1 MTTPLS
7 GIKVIEIGTL
17 IAAPF
22 AARLMAEFGA
32 EVIKIESLGQGDPL
46 RKWRKLH
53 EGTSLWWY
61 LQSRNKKSLALNLK
75 SSEGLGLIKQLLGDA
90 DVLIENLRPGGLEKL
105 GLGWDVL
112 HSLNPKLTLVRI
124 SGYGQTGP
132 YRDRPGFGA
141 IGEAM
146 GGIRYT
152 TGNPDSPPA
161 RVGVSLGDSL
171 ASLHGVIGALMSL
184 LRVKT
189 GQGDGQVVDVSLA
202 ESVFN
207 VMESLVPEYDML
219 GHVRERSGGALPG
232 IAPSNTYLTADGAYV
247 VIAGNSDPIYKRLMT
262 AIGRSD
268 LAEAAEFAHNDGRA
282 AKSAVLDAAITH
294 WTSSLPIEQVLSAL
308 EAAEVPAGRI
318 YSVAD
323 IVSDPHYQA
332 RDMLLNA
339 QLPGGVSVK
348 MPGIVPKL
356 SETPGAVNWQ
366 GPALGQHTDDILS
379 GLGLAD
385 ADIQRLKIR
394 GWCNDPG
401 LFRAIDRAGSLAAR
415 WPANRTDLGRDGRQ
429 DRADRPTLSRRVFT
443 DRGGLVRLAQGHPG
457 AA

>member
-1 MTTPLS
+1 MTAPLS

-32 EVIKIESLGQGDPL
+32 EVIKIEAMGQGDPL

-61 LQSRNKKSLALNLK
+61 LQSRNKKSLALDLK
-75 SSEGLGLIKQLLGDA
+75 SPEGLDLIKQLLGDA

-112 HSLNPKLTLVRI
+112 HALNPKLTLVRI

-171 ASLHGVIGALMSL
+171 ASLHGVIGALMAL

-189 GQGDGQVVDVSLA
+189 GQGDGQIVDVSLA

-207 VMESLVPEYDML
+207 LMESLVPEYDML

-262 AIGRSD
+262 TIGRAD
-268 LAEAAEFAHNDGRA
+268 LAEAPEFAHNDGRA
-282 AKSAVLDAAITH
+282 AKSGLLDAAITH
-294 WTSSLPIEQVLSAL
+294 WTSSLPIDQVLSAL

-332 RDMLLNA
+332 RDMLLTA
-339 QLPGGVSVK
+339 ELPGGVSVK

-356 SETPGAVNWQ
+356 SETPGGVNWQ
-366 GPALGQHTDDILS
+366 GPTLGQHTDEILGS
-379 GLGLAD
+379 LGLAG
-385 ADIQRLKIR
+385 ADIQRLKS
-394 GWCNDPG
+394 
-401 LFRAIDRAGSLAAR
+401 AGVV
-415 WPANRTDLGRDGRQ
+415 Q
-429 DRADRPTLSRRVFT
+429 
-443 DRGGLVRLAQGHPG
+443 
-457 AA
+457 

>member
-1 MTTPLS
+1 MTAPLS

-32 EVIKIESLGQGDPL
+32 DVIKIESMGQGDPL

-61 LQSRNKKSLALNLK
+61 LQSRNKKSLALDLK
-75 SSEGLGLIKQLLGDA
+75 SSEGLDLIKQLLGDA

-105 GLGWDVL
+105 GLGWEVL
-112 HSLNPKLTLVRI
+112 HALNPKLTLVRI

-152 TGNPDSPPA
+152 TGNPESPPA

-189 GQGDGQVVDVSLA
+189 GQGEGQIVDVSLA

-232 IAPSNTYLTADGAYV
+232 IAPSNTYPTADGAYV
-247 VIAGNSDPIYKRLMT
+247 VIAGNSDPIYRRLMH

-268 LAEAAEFAHNDGRA
+268 LADAPELAHNDGRA
-282 AKSAVLDAAITH
+282 AQSAVLDAAITH
-294 WTSSLPIEQVLSAL
+294 WTSSQPIDRVLSAL

-332 RDMLLNA
+332 RDMLLDA

-356 SETPGAVNWQ
+356 SQTPGGVNWQ
-366 GPALGQHTDDILS
+366 GPALGQHTDEILGNL
-379 GLGLAD
+379 GLGGP
-385 ADIQRLKIR
+385 DIQRL
-394 GWCNDPG
+394 
-401 LFRAIDRAGSLAAR
+401 RASGVV
-415 WPANRTDLGRDGRQ
+415 Q
-429 DRADRPTLSRRVFT
+429 
-443 DRGGLVRLAQGHPG
+443 
-457 AA
+457 

>member
-1 MTTPLS
+1 MTAPLS
-7 GIKVIEIGTL
+7 GIKVIEFGTL

-32 EVIKIESLGQGDPL
+32 EVIKIEALGQGDPL

-61 LQSRNKKSLALNLK
+61 LQSRNKKSLALDLK
-75 SSEGLGLIKQLLGDA
+75 SAEGLDLIKQLLGDA

-112 HSLNPKLTLVRI
+112 HALNPKLTLVRI

-171 ASLHGVIGALMSL
+171 ASLHGVIGALMAL

-207 VMESLVPEYDML
+207 LMESLVPEYDML

-262 AIGRSD
+262 TIGRAD

-282 AKSAVLDAAITH
+282 AKSALLDAAITH

-339 QLPGGVSVK
+339 ELPGGVSVK

-366 GPALGQHTDDILS
+366 GPSLGQHTDDILGS
-379 GLGLAD
+379 LGLTV
-385 ADIQRLKIR
+385 ADIQRLKTS
-394 GWCNDPG
+394 GVV
-401 LFRAIDRAGSLAAR
+401 
-415 WPANRTDLGRDGRQ
+415 Q
-429 DRADRPTLSRRVFT
+429 
-443 DRGGLVRLAQGHPG
+443 
-457 AA
+457 

>member
-1 MTTPLS
+1 MTGPLQ
-7 GIKVIEIGTL
+7 GVRVIEIGTL

-22 AARLMAEFGA
+22 AARLLGEFGA
-32 EVIKIESLGQGDPL
+32 EVIKIESMGQGDPL

-61 LQSRNKKSLALNLK
+61 LQSRNKKSLSLNLK
-75 SSEGLGLIKQLLGDA
+75 SPEGIDIVKRLAESA
-90 DVLIENLRPGGLEKL
+90 DVLIENLRPGALEKL

-112 HSLNPKLTLVRI
+112 HALNPKLTLVRI
-124 SGYGQTGP
+124 SGYGQSGP

-152 TGNPDSPPA
+152 TGTPGSPPA

-171 ASLHGVIGALMSL
+171 ASMHAVMGALMSL

-232 IAPSNTYLTADGAYV
+232 IAPSNTYPTADGAYV
-247 VIAGNSDPIYKRLMT
+247 VIAGNSDPIFKRLMQT
-262 AIGRSD
+262 IGRAD
-268 LAEAAEFAHNDGRA
+268 LAEDPEFAHNDGRA
-282 AKSAVLDAAITH
+282 AQSDMLDGAISA
-294 WTSSLPIEQVLSAL
+294 WSSALPIDNVLKAL

-318 YSVAD
+318 YNVAD
-323 IVSDPHYQA
+323 IVADPHYHA
-332 RDMLLNA
+332 RGMILDA
-339 QLPGGVSVK
+339 DLPGGATVK

-366 GPALGQHTDDILS
+366 GPALGQHTDSVLGELGMSADDIAQLKHS
-379 GLGLAD
+379 GVV
-385 ADIQRLKIR
+385 Q
-394 GWCNDPG
+394 
-401 LFRAIDRAGSLAAR
+401 
-415 WPANRTDLGRDGRQ
+415 
-429 DRADRPTLSRRVFT
+429 
-443 DRGGLVRLAQGHPG
+443 
-457 AA
+457 

>member
-1 MTTPLS
+1 MTAPLS
-7 GIKVIEIGTL
+7 GIKVVEIGTL

-22 AARLMAEFGA
+22 AARMMAEFGA
-32 EVIKIESLGQGDPL
+32 EVIKIEAMGQGDPL

-61 LQSRNKKSLALNLK
+61 LQSRNKKSLALDLK
-75 SSEGLGLIKQLLGDA
+75 SPEGLDLIKQLLGDA

-112 HSLNPKLTLVRI
+112 HALNPKLTLVRI

-152 TGNPDSPPA
+152 TGNLDSPPA

-189 GQGDGQVVDVSLA
+189 GQGDGQIVDVSLA

-207 VMESLVPEYDML
+207 LMESLVPEYDML

-262 AIGRSD
+262 TIGRAD
-268 LAEAAEFAHNDGRA
+268 LAEAPEFAHNDGRA
-282 AKSAVLDAAITH
+282 AKSGLLDAAITH

-323 IVSDPHYQA
+323 IVGDPHYQA

-339 QLPGGVSVK
+339 ELPGGVSVK

-356 SETPGAVNWQ
+356 SETPGGVNWQ
-366 GPALGQHTDDILS
+366 GPTLGQHTDDILGS
-379 GLGLAD
+379 LGLTG
-385 ADIQRLKIR
+385 ADIQRLKT
-394 GWCNDPG
+394 
-401 LFRAIDRAGSLAAR
+401 AGVV
-415 WPANRTDLGRDGRQ
+415 Q
-429 DRADRPTLSRRVFT
+429 
-443 DRGGLVRLAQGHPG
+443 
-457 AA
+457 

>member
-1 MTTPLS
+1 MTAPLS

-53 EGTSLWWY
+53 NGTSLWWY
-61 LQSRNKKSLALNLK
+61 LQSRNKKSLALDLK
-75 SSEGLGLIKQLLGDA
+75 STQGLGLIKQLLGDA

-112 HSLNPKLTLVRI
+112 HALNPKLTLVRI

-171 ASLHGVIGALMSL
+171 ASLHAVIGTLMSL

-189 GQGDGQVVDVSLA
+189 GQGDGQIVDVSLA

-207 VMESLVPEYDML
+207 LMESLVPEYDML

-262 AIGRSD
+262 TIGRID
-268 LAEAAEFAHNDGRA
+268 LAEAPEFAHNDGRA
-282 AKSAVLDAAITH
+282 AQSGLLDAAITH

-308 EAAEVPAGRI
+308 ETAQVPAGRI

-332 RDMLLNA
+332 RDMLLDA
-339 QLPGGVSVK
+339 ELPGGVSVK

-356 SETPGAVNWQ
+356 SQTPGGVNWS
-366 GPALGQHTDDILS
+366 GPALGQHTDDILT
-379 GLGLAD
+379 GLGLTG
-385 ADIQRLKIR
+385 ADIQRLKTT
-394 GWCNDPG
+394 GVV
-401 LFRAIDRAGSLAAR
+401 
-415 WPANRTDLGRDGRQ
+415 Q
-429 DRADRPTLSRRVFT
+429 
-443 DRGGLVRLAQGHPG
+443 
-457 AA
+457 

>member
-1 MTTPLS
+1 MSGPLQ
-7 GIKVIEIGTL
+7 GIRVVEIGTL

-22 AARLMAEFGA
+22 AARLLAEFGA
-32 EVIKIESLGQGDPL
+32 EVIKIEAPETGDPL

-61 LQSRNKKSLALNLK
+61 LQSRNKKSICVNLK
-75 SSEGLGLIKQLLGDA
+75 SPEGADVVKRLAADA
-90 DVLIENLRPGGLEKL
+90 DIVIENLRPGALEKL

-112 HSLNPKLTLVRI
+112 HAINPKLTMVRI

-152 TGNPDSPPA
+152 TGDVDGAPA

-171 ASLHGVIGALMSL
+171 ASLHGVIGALMSV

-189 GQGDGQVVDVSLA
+189 GQGDGQIVDVSLV

-207 VMESLVPEYDML
+207 LMESLVPEYDLL

-232 IAPSNTYLTADGAYV
+232 IAPSNTYRTEDGGFV
-247 VIAGNSDPIYKRLMT
+247 VIAGNSDPIFKRLMQV
-262 AIGRSD
+262 IGRPD
-268 LAEAAEFAHNDGRA
+268 LADDPALARNDGRVA
-282 AKSAVLDAAITH
+282 QNAMLDAAITA
-294 WTSSLPIEQVLSAL
+294 WTSHHSIDDVLAAL
-308 EAAEVPAGRI
+308 ESAEVPSGRI

-323 IVSDPHYQA
+323 NVADPHYQA
-332 RDMLLNA
+332 REMLLKA
-339 QLPGGVSVK
+339 DLPGGASVK

-356 SETPGAVNWQ
+356 SETPGEVRWQ
-366 GPALGQHTDDILS
+366 GPALGEHTS
-379 GLGLAD
+379 SVLAD
-385 ADIQRLKIR
+385 LGYAQSEIERL
-394 GWCNDPG
+394 
-401 LFRAIDRAGSLAAR
+401 
-415 WPANRTDLGRDGRQ
+415 
-429 DRADRPTLSRRVFT
+429 RRE
-443 DRGGLVRLAQGHPG
+443 G
-457 AA
+457 AVQ

>member
-1 MTTPLS
+1 MTAPLN

-22 AARLMAEFGA
+22 AARLLAEFGA
-32 EVIKIESLGQGDPL
+32 EVIKIEAMGQGDPL

-53 EGTSLWWY
+53 RGTSLWWY

-75 SSEGLGLIKQLLGDA
+75 SADGVALVKQLLGDA

-112 HSLNPKLTLVRI
+112 HALNPKLTLVRI

-152 TGNPDSPPA
+152 TGNPDSAPA

-171 ASLHGVIGALMSL
+171 ASLHAVIGALISL

-207 VMESLVPEYDML
+207 LMESLVPEYDML

-262 AIGRSD
+262 AIGRVD
-268 LAEAAEFAHNDGRA
+268 LADAEEFAHNDGRA
-282 AKSAVLDAAITH
+282 AKSSLLDAAITH
-294 WTSSLPIEQVLSAL
+294 WTSSLPIEQVLDTL
-308 EAAEVPAGRI
+308 QAAEVPAGRI

-323 IVSDPHYQA
+323 IVADPHYQA
-332 RDMLLNA
+332 RGMLLNA
-339 QLPGGVSVK
+339 QLPGGVTVK

-356 SETPGAVNWQ
+356 SQTPGTVNWQ
-366 GPALGQHTDDILS
+366 GPSLGQHTDEILGGM
-379 GLGLAD
+379 GLVER
-385 ADIQRLKIR
+385 DIQRLKDS
-394 GWCNDPG
+394 GVV
-401 LFRAIDRAGSLAAR
+401 
-415 WPANRTDLGRDGRQ
+415 Q
-429 DRADRPTLSRRVFT
+429 
-443 DRGGLVRLAQGHPG
+443 
-457 AA
+457 

>member
-1 MTTPLS
+1 MTAPLS

-32 EVIKIESLGQGDPL
+32 EVIKIEALGQGDPL

-61 LQSRNKKSLALNLK
+61 LQSRNKKSLALDLK
-75 SSEGLGLIKQLLGDA
+75 SAEGLGLIKQLLGDA

-112 HSLNPKLTLVRI
+112 HALNPQLTLVRI

-189 GQGDGQVVDVSLA
+189 GQGDGQIVDVSLA

-207 VMESLVPEYDML
+207 LMESLVPEYDML

-262 AIGRSD
+262 TIGRAD
-268 LAEAAEFAHNDGRA
+268 LADAPEFAQNDGRA
-282 AKSAVLDAAITH
+282 AKSGLLDAAITH
-294 WTSSLPIEQVLSAL
+294 WTSSLPIDQVLAAL
-308 EAAEVPAGRI
+308 ETAEVPAGRI

-339 QLPGGVSVK
+339 ELPGGVSVK

-366 GPALGQHTDDILS
+366 GPSLGQHTDDILGS
-379 GLGLAD
+379 LGLTD
-385 ADIQRLKIR
+385 TDIQRLKTS
-394 GWCNDPG
+394 GVV
-401 LFRAIDRAGSLAAR
+401 
-415 WPANRTDLGRDGRQ
+415 Q
-429 DRADRPTLSRRVFT
+429 
-443 DRGGLVRLAQGHPG
+443 
-457 AA
+457 

>member
-1 MTTPLS
+1 MTAPLS

-32 EVIKIESLGQGDPL
+32 EVIKIEAMGQGDPL

-61 LQSRNKKSLALNLK
+61 LQSRNKKSLALDLK
-75 SSEGLGLIKQLLGDA
+75 SPEGLDLIKQLLGDA

-105 GLGWDVL
+105 GLDWDVL
-112 HSLNPKLTLVRI
+112 HALNPKLTLVRI

-189 GQGDGQVVDVSLA
+189 GQGDGQIVDVSLA

-207 VMESLVPEYDML
+207 LMESLVPEYDML

-247 VIAGNSDPIYKRLMT
+247 VIAGNSDPIYKRLMHT
-262 AIGRSD
+262 IGRAD
-268 LAEAAEFAHNDGRA
+268 LADAPEFAHNDGRA
-282 AKSAVLDAAITH
+282 AKSGLLDAAITH

-332 RDMLLNA
+332 RDMLLTA

-356 SETPGAVNWQ
+356 SETPGGVNWQ
-366 GPALGQHTDDILS
+366 GPTLGQHTDDILGS
-379 GLGLAD
+379 LGLTG
-385 ADIQRLKIR
+385 ADIQRLKTS
-394 GWCNDPG
+394 GVV
-401 LFRAIDRAGSLAAR
+401 
-415 WPANRTDLGRDGRQ
+415 Q
-429 DRADRPTLSRRVFT
+429 
-443 DRGGLVRLAQGHPG
+443 
-457 AA
+457 

>member
-1 MTTPLS
+1 MTAPLS

-53 EGTSLWWY
+53 NGTSLWWY
-61 LQSRNKKSLALNLK
+61 LQSRNKKSLALDLK
-75 SSEGLGLIKQLLGDA
+75 SPQGLGLIKQLLGDA

-112 HSLNPKLTLVRI
+112 HALNPKLTLVRI

-171 ASLHGVIGALMSL
+171 ASLHAVIGALMSL

-189 GQGDGQVVDVSLA
+189 GQGDGQIVDVSLA

-207 VMESLVPEYDML
+207 LMESLVPEYDML

-262 AIGRSD
+262 TIGRTD
-268 LAEAAEFAHNDGRA
+268 LAEAPEFAHNDGRA
-282 AKSAVLDAAITH
+282 AQSGLLDAAITH

-308 EAAEVPAGRI
+308 EAAQVPAGRI

-332 RDMLLNA
+332 RNMLLDA
-339 QLPGGVSVK
+339 ELPDGVSVK

-356 SETPGAVNWQ
+356 SQTPGGVNWS
-366 GPALGQHTDDILS
+366 GPALGQHTDDILT
-379 GLGLAD
+379 GLGLTG
-385 ADIQRLKIR
+385 ADIQHLKTT
-394 GWCNDPG
+394 GVV
-401 LFRAIDRAGSLAAR
+401 
-415 WPANRTDLGRDGRQ
+415 Q
-429 DRADRPTLSRRVFT
+429 
-443 DRGGLVRLAQGHPG
+443 
-457 AA
+457 

>member
-1 MTTPLS
+1 MTAPLS

-32 EVIKIESLGQGDPL
+32 EVIKIEALGQGDPL

-61 LQSRNKKSLALNLK
+61 LQSRNKKSLALDLK
-75 SSEGLGLIKQLLGDA
+75 SAEGLDLIKQLLGDA

-112 HSLNPKLTLVRI
+112 HALNPKLTLVRI

-171 ASLHGVIGALMSL
+171 ASLHGVIGALMAL

-207 VMESLVPEYDML
+207 LMESLVPEYDML

-262 AIGRSD
+262 TIGRAD

-282 AKSAVLDAAITH
+282 AKSALLDAAITH

-339 QLPGGVSVK
+339 ELPGGVSVK

-366 GPALGQHTDDILS
+366 GPRLGQHTDDILGS
-379 GLGLAD
+379 LGLTI
-385 ADIQRLKIR
+385 ADIQRLKTS
-394 GWCNDPG
+394 GVV
-401 LFRAIDRAGSLAAR
+401 
-415 WPANRTDLGRDGRQ
+415 Q
-429 DRADRPTLSRRVFT
+429 
-443 DRGGLVRLAQGHPG
+443 
-457 AA
+457 

>member
-1 MTTPLS
+1 MSGPLQ
-7 GIKVIEIGTL
+7 GIRVVEIGTL

-22 AARLMAEFGA
+22 AARLLAKFGA
-32 EVIKIESLGQGDPL
+32 EVIKIEAPETGDPL

-61 LQSRNKKSLALNLK
+61 LQSRNKKSICVNLK
-75 SSEGLGLIKQLLGDA
+75 SQEGADVVKRLAADA
-90 DVLIENLRPGGLEKL
+90 DVVIENLRPGALEKL

-112 HSLNPKLTLVRI
+112 HAINPKLTMVRI

-152 TGNPDSPPA
+152 TGDVDGAPA

-189 GQGDGQVVDVSLA
+189 GQGDGQVVDVSLV

-207 VMESLVPEYDML
+207 LMESLVPEYDLL

-232 IAPSNTYLTADGAYV
+232 IAPSNTYRTEDGGFV
-247 VIAGNSDPIYKRLMT
+247 VIAGNSDPIFKRLMQV
-262 AIGRSD
+262 IGRAD
-268 LAEAAEFAHNDGRA
+268 LADDPALARNDGRVA
-282 AKSAVLDAAITH
+282 QSAMLDAAITA
-294 WTSSLPIEQVLSAL
+294 WTSHQSIDDVLAAL
-308 EAAEVPAGRI
+308 ERAEVPSGRI

-323 IVSDPHYQA
+323 IVADPHYQA
-332 RDMLLNA
+332 REMLLKA
-339 QLPGGVSVK
+339 DLPGGASVK

-356 SETPGAVNWQ
+356 SETPGEVHWQ
-366 GPALGQHTDDILS
+366 GPTLGEHTS
-379 GLGLAD
+379 SVLAD
-385 ADIQRLKIR
+385 LGYEQSEIERL
-394 GWCNDPG
+394 
-401 LFRAIDRAGSLAAR
+401 
-415 WPANRTDLGRDGRQ
+415 
-429 DRADRPTLSRRVFT
+429 RRE
-443 DRGGLVRLAQGHPG
+443 G
-457 AA
+457 AVQ

>member
-1 MTTPLS
+1 MTAPLS

-22 AARLMAEFGA
+22 AARLMGEFGA
-32 EVIKIESLGQGDPL
+32 EVIKIEAMGQGDPL

-61 LQSRNKKSLALNLK
+61 LQSRNKKSLALDLK
-75 SSEGLGLIKQLLGDA
+75 SAEGLCLIKQLLGDA

-112 HSLNPKLTLVRI
+112 HALNPKLTLVRI

-189 GQGDGQVVDVSLA
+189 GQGDGQIVDVSLA

-207 VMESLVPEYDML
+207 LMESLVPEYDML

-262 AIGRSD
+262 SIGRSD
-268 LAEAAEFAHNDGRA
+268 LAEAPEFAHNDGRA
-282 AKSAVLDAAITH
+282 AKSGLLDAAITH
-294 WTSSLPIEQVLSAL
+294 WTSSLPIDQVLSAL

-323 IVSDPHYQA
+323 IVGDPHYQA

-339 QLPGGVSVK
+339 ELPGGVSVK

-356 SETPGAVNWQ
+356 SETPGGVNWQ
-366 GPALGQHTDDILS
+366 GPTLGQHTDDILGS
-379 GLGLAD
+379 LGLTV
-385 ADIQRLKIR
+385 ADIQRLKTS
-394 GWCNDPG
+394 GVV
-401 LFRAIDRAGSLAAR
+401 
-415 WPANRTDLGRDGRQ
+415 Q
-429 DRADRPTLSRRVFT
+429 
-443 DRGGLVRLAQGHPG
+443 
-457 AA
+457 

>member
-1 MTTPLS
+1 MGGPLQ
-7 GIKVIEIGTL
+7 GIRVVEIGTL

-32 EVIKIESLGQGDPL
+32 DVVKIEAPETGDPL

-61 LQSRNKKSLALNLK
+61 LQSRNKKSVCVNLK
-75 SSEGLGLIKQLLGDA
+75 SADGVEIVKRLAAEA
-90 DVLIENLRPGGLEKL
+90 DVVIENLRPGALEKL
-105 GLGWDVL
+105 GIGWDVL
-112 HSLNPKLTLVRI
+112 HAINPKLTMVRI
-124 SGYGQTGP
+124 SGYGQSGP

-152 TGNPDSPPA
+152 TGEVDGAPA

-189 GQGDGQVVDVSLA
+189 GQGEGQVVDVSLV

-207 VMESLVPEYDML
+207 LMESLVPEYDLL

-232 IAPSNTYLTADGAYV
+232 IAPSNTYPTEDDGYV
-247 VIAGNSDPIYKRLMT
+247 VIAGNSDPIFRRLMQ
-262 AIGRSD
+262 AIGRAD
-268 LAEAAEFAHNDGRA
+268 LADDPALAHNDGRA
-282 AKSAVLDAAITH
+282 RHCAMLDEAIAA
-294 WTSSLPIEQVLSAL
+294 WTSHHSTNDVLAAL
-308 EAAEVPAGRI
+308 ERAEVPAGRI

-332 RDMLLNA
+332 RDMLLQA
-339 QLPGGVSVK
+339 QLPGGASVK

-356 SETPGAVNWQ
+356 SDTPGEVRWQ
-366 GPALGQHTDDILS
+366 GPTLGEHTGSVLS
-379 GLGLAD
+379 ELGFATEE
-385 ADIQRLKIR
+385 IERL
-394 GWCNDPG
+394 
-401 LFRAIDRAGSLAAR
+401 
-415 WPANRTDLGRDGRQ
+415 
-429 DRADRPTLSRRVFT
+429 RRE
-443 DRGGLVRLAQGHPG
+443 G
-457 AA
+457 AVQ

>member
-1 MTTPLS
+1 MTAPLS

-53 EGTSLWWY
+53 NGTSLWWY
-61 LQSRNKKSLALNLK
+61 LQSRNKKSLALDLK
-75 SSEGLGLIKQLLGDA
+75 SPQGLGLIKQLLGDA

-112 HSLNPKLTLVRI
+112 HALNPKLTLVRI

-171 ASLHGVIGALMSL
+171 ASLHAVIGALMSL

-189 GQGDGQVVDVSLA
+189 GQGDGQIVDVSLA

-207 VMESLVPEYDML
+207 LMESLVPEYDML

-262 AIGRSD
+262 TIGRTD
-268 LAEAAEFAHNDGRA
+268 LAEAPEFAHNDGRA
-282 AKSAVLDAAITH
+282 AQSGLLDAAITH
-294 WTSSLPIEQVLSAL
+294 WTSSLLIEQVLSAL
-308 EAAEVPAGRI
+308 EAAQVPAGRI

-332 RDMLLNA
+332 RDMLLDA
-339 QLPGGVSVK
+339 ELPDGVSVK

-356 SETPGAVNWQ
+356 SQTPGGVNWS
-366 GPALGQHTDDILS
+366 GPALGQHTDDILT
-379 GLGLAD
+379 GLGLTG
-385 ADIQRLKIR
+385 ADIQHLKTT
-394 GWCNDPG
+394 GVV
-401 LFRAIDRAGSLAAR
+401 
-415 WPANRTDLGRDGRQ
+415 Q
-429 DRADRPTLSRRVFT
+429 
-443 DRGGLVRLAQGHPG
+443 
-457 AA
+457 

>member
-1 MTTPLS
+1 MTALS
-7 GIKVIEIGTL
+7 GVRVIEIGTL

-22 AARLMAEFGA
+22 AARLLGEFGA
-32 EVIKIESLGQGDPL
+32 EVIKIETLGQGDPL

-75 SSEGLGLIKQLLGDA
+75 SAEGIEIVKQLAESA
-90 DVLIENLRPGGLEKL
+90 DVLIENLRPGALEKL

-112 HSLNPKLTLVRI
+112 HALNPKLTLVRI
-124 SGYGQTGP
+124 SGYGQSGP

-171 ASLHGVIGALMSL
+171 ASMHAVMGALMSL

-207 VMESLVPEYDML
+207 VMESLVPEYAML

-232 IAPSNTYLTADGAYV
+232 IAPSNTYPTADGGYV
-247 VIAGNSDPIYKRLMT
+247 VIAGNSDPIFKRLMN
-262 AIGRSD
+262 AIGRAD
-268 LAEAAEFAHNDGRA
+268 LGDDPAFAHNDGRA
-282 AKSAVLDAAITH
+282 AQSDLLDGAISAWSTQR
-294 WTSSLPIEQVLSAL
+294 PIEEVLRVL

-323 IVSDPHYQA
+323 IVADPHYQA
-332 RDMLLNA
+332 RGMILDA
-339 QLPGGVSVK
+339 QLPGGVETK
-348 MPGIVPKL
+348 MPGVVPKL
-356 SETPGAVNWQ
+356 SETPGVINWQ
-366 GPALGQHTDDILS
+366 GPSLGQHTQAVLTE
-379 GLGLAD
+379 LGLSESA
-385 ADIQRLKIR
+385 IQRLKDEGIV
-394 GWCNDPG
+394 
-401 LFRAIDRAGSLAAR
+401 
-415 WPANRTDLGRDGRQ
+415 Q
-429 DRADRPTLSRRVFT
+429 
-443 DRGGLVRLAQGHPG
+443 
-457 AA
+457 

>member
-1 MTTPLS
+1 MTAPLS

-32 EVIKIESLGQGDPL
+32 EVIKIEAMGQGDPL

-61 LQSRNKKSLALNLK
+61 LQSRNKKSLALDLK
-75 SSEGLGLIKQLLGDA
+75 SPEGLDLIKQLLGDA

-112 HSLNPKLTLVRI
+112 HALNPKLTLVRI

-189 GQGDGQVVDVSLA
+189 GQGDGQIVDVSLA

-207 VMESLVPEYDML
+207 LMESLVPEYDML

-247 VIAGNSDPIYKRLMT
+247 VIAGNSDPIYKRLMHT
-262 AIGRSD
+262 IGRAD
-268 LAEAAEFAHNDGRA
+268 LAEAPEFAHNDGRA
-282 AKSAVLDAAITH
+282 AKSGLLDAAITH

-332 RDMLLNA
+332 RDMLLTA

-356 SETPGAVNWQ
+356 SETPGGVNWQ
-366 GPALGQHTDDILS
+366 GPTLGQHTDDILGS
-379 GLGLAD
+379 LGLTA
-385 ADIQRLKIR
+385 ADIQRLKTS
-394 GWCNDPG
+394 GVV
-401 LFRAIDRAGSLAAR
+401 
-415 WPANRTDLGRDGRQ
+415 Q
-429 DRADRPTLSRRVFT
+429 
-443 DRGGLVRLAQGHPG
+443 
-457 AA
+457 